1 MYFRW
6 RINVKNFFKTTYT
19 ILIKKKKKR
28 KTEYMCSMYVK
39 ASP

>member
-19 ILIKKKKKR
+19 ILIKKKKKKGR
-28 KTEYMCSMYVK
+28 QNTCVACM
-39 ASP
+39 